1 MENNQSKQHELTQ
14 VQKPVAELKN
24 SKSVV
29 ISSSKLFIYLLTR
42 HPLLLLTGLL
52 TTLLGTAALALY
64 SIAYVS
70 DVEQLESEQ
79 VPAVMESPMTTAS
92 ENTNP
97 LPLWM
102 VAAIAL
108 SCASGC
114 WVIFRLL
121 NQPTQHP
128 KIQKQ
133 LASSQKVPLKSTH
146 QPRRETKTLN
156 TQTIFASLPPLQP
169 ITHLQAIKKPLVTIL
184 PPEHKNPFDE
194 SKESLADLLDWRKHN
209 SLTAILQQYPS

>member
-1 MENNQSKQHELTQ
+1 MENNQSTQHELTQ
-14 VQKPVAELKN
+14 VQKPVAEPKN

-52 TTLLGTAALALY
+52 TTLLGTTALALY
-64 SIAYVS
+64 SLTHVS
-70 DVEQLESEQ
+70 DVEQVESEQ
-79 VPAVMESPMTTAS
+79 VPAIVESPITTTS
-92 ENTNP
+92 ENNNP

-121 NQPTQHP
+121 NQSTHRP
-128 KIQKQ
+128 KIQQ
-133 LASSQKVPLKSTH
+133 PPASSHKVPLKSTH
-146 QPRRETKTLN
+146 QPKRASQTLN
-156 TQTIFASLPPLQP
+156 TQPIFASLPPLQP
-169 ITHLQAIKKPLVTIL
+169 ITPLQAIRKPLVTIL
-184 PPEHKNPFDE
+184 PPEPKNPFDE